1 MIRHPCPQFECMT
14 YHISTLGHIDIDR
27 IRARKYTKHVRFNA
41 VEHHDSRLAHKLHLL
56 PEQTHLKVSLP
67 TNSQIKVYNIPFFVT
82 SPPGPSKYMDG

>member
-41 VEHHDSRLAHKLHLL
+41 VEHHESRLAHKLHLL
-56 PEQTHLKVSLP
+56 PEQTHLEGIPAYQQSNQSLQCIQY
-67 TNSQIKVYNIPFFVT
+67 SFFL
-82 SPPGPSKYMDG
+82 